1 MRVPGWLFLPEGW
14 LFLPRHTDYPHSGCS
29 PPVTQDCKPKA
40 ADVPANRPSLEKD
53 CTHLRHAALGGW
65 AHPAKRP
72 GEVSFAERPQSWP
85 TALASPGTHHQPRSQ
100 LECHTPGDAS
110 FAERQEGRPLGNA
123 LPPALP
129 VLVTNLRERR
139 QRRAMHAAGGSA
151 LPSCPYDGWAPIPI
165 DGQGRGI
172 DTRLQLRSTC
182 HSSLALAPAP
192 AGPRVITHPGRT
204 DSVVNVTPD
213 IRRKRLSG
221 LSATRHTCPLPRLR
235 IDARSV
241 LPKFVSEQPSPGT
254 PKTSRPPE
262 HIQLCRHFTRGNE
275 RGKPKRRRREDV
287 TDGQDVNKRTA
298 TTHVEQGPPT
308 HS

>member
-1 MRVPGWLFLPEGW
+1 MLHRERAGVRVPGWLFLPEGW
-14 LFLPRHTDYPHSGCS
+14 LFLPDTLTIRTPGAVPQS
-29 PPVTQDCKPKA
+29 PDCKPKA
-40 ADVPANRPSLEKD
+40 ADVPANRPSLERD

-65 AHPAKRP
+65 AHPAKSP

-100 LECHTPGDAS
+100 LECHRVQSYDTPGDAS

-139 QRRAMHAAGGSA
+139 HRRAMHAAGGSA

-192 AGPRVITHPGRT
+192 AGPRVTTHPGRT

-213 IRRKRLSG
+213 IRRKRP
-221 LSATRHTCPLPRLR
+221 TR
-235 IDARSV
+235 S
-241 LPKFVSEQPSPGT
+241 
-254 PKTSRPPE
+254 
-262 HIQLCRHFTRGNE
+262 
-275 RGKPKRRRREDV
+275 
-287 TDGQDVNKRTA
+287 
-298 TTHVEQGPPT
+298 
-308 HS
+308 